1 MPDEMLVC
9 SNHSATALN
18 ENTIVVYGGL
28 ESGGNTVR
36 VLHLGMYYI
45 YLRVEILEREI
56 SHLLVCFDLTRLC
69 CMV

>member
-45 YLRVEILEREI
+45 YLRR
-56 SHLLVCFDLTRLC
+56 FDRF
-69 CMV
+69 